1 MAIILARDGMGQTAP
16 AALATLSCRPAC
28 DLGECWNAKVG
39 HCPAADDLVDLAP
52 PWAGPG
58 RELSNAVVAAAAEL
72 SALLHEPAPQPERA
86 DASGA

>member
-1 MAIILARDGMGQTAP
+1 MPRSVTVRRLTIWSIWRRLGQA
-16 AALATLSCRPAC
+16 
-28 DLGECWNAKVG
+28 
-39 HCPAADDLVDLAP
+39 
-52 PWAGPG
+52 PG